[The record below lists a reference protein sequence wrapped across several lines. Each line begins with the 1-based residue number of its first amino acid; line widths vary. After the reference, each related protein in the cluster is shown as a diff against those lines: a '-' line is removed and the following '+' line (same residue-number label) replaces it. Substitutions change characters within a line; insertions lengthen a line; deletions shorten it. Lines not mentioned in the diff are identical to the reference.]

1 MSVDLAGAGASTRVA
16 GRGAGA
22 AAGAASSGVSAQD
35 LIATRTDTTTAAQ
48 GAGLLED
55 IESISSSLKEG
66 SWLGVG
72 LSTVGAVA
80 DVASAV
86 TNPIATLV
94 SWGAGFLIE
103 HFEPLKGWMDQLAGN
118 ADQVR
123 AHAQTWANTAT
134 AMGGQADSMESD
146 VSSLLCRSEGQTA
159 DAARTRCG
167 KTVDALRGG
176 ASSTEGVST
185 AIGIL
190 AEVVGIVRSLV
201 VGAISDIIGQL
212 AQAIAEAVLSVG
224 TLAPLVAAQIS
235 TKVSAF
241 TADVSPKIN
250 GLIEAGQ
257 RLSHSVTDLSGKA
270 TSMKAGLAAVVP
282 GFGMMGKRGKIDDL
296 VDHASWVK
304 GRRSRSTPDGV
315 SAVDHLADMNQ
326 QRIKFR
332 ATRVGLE
339 RTVDRMTS
347 PFKSALDK
355 HFPNRNSPRNP
366 RSHMTVKRRE
376 DTTSYLREQGVDK
389 ETLDDLN
396 DTAADLTAAR
406 VAEARSA
413 EKMGHAA
420 LEAKWDEMG
429 IIQAGGVGGPG
440 TGRGHVDT
448 IGYRPGELHVG
459 ECKGGTSAKIGTYE
473 VDGVKVEQGSAA
485 YVGDRLAKD
494 TDFHQKMRENPAL
507 WEAVKDGRVTVYSD
521 VAIARSG
528 NAGKID
534 FRTEPIELDPAHI
547 ARIDQAIKAL

>member
-1 MSVDLAGAGASTRVA
+1 MSLDLAGAGASARVGSRGVGAVA
-16 GRGAGA
+16 GASLSGIRAG
-22 AAGAASSGVSAQD
+22 D
-35 LIATRTDTTTAAQ
+35 LIAAQADTTTAAQ

-72 LSTVGAVA
+72 LSTVGAAA
-80 DVASAV
+80 DAASAV
-86 TNPIATLV
+86 MNPIATLV

-123 AHAQTWANTAT
+123 AHAQTWMNTAT
-134 AMGGQADSMESD
+134 AMDGQADSMESD
-146 VSSLLCRSEGQTA
+146 VSSLLCEGEGQTA

-176 ASSTEGVST
+176 ASSTGGVAT
-185 AIGIL
+185 AIGVL
-190 AEVVGIVRSLV
+190 AEAVGVVRSLV

-212 AQAIAEAVLSVG
+212 TQAIMEAVLSVG
-224 TLAPLVAAQIS
+224 TAAPLVAAQIS
-235 TKVSAF
+235 TKVGAF
-241 TADVSPKIN
+241 TTDVAPKIN
-250 GLIEAGQ
+250 DLIASGQ
-257 RLSHSVTDLSGKA
+257 RLAHSVTDLADKA
-270 TSMKAGLAAVVP
+270 ASMKASLAAVVP
-282 GFGMMGKRGKIDDL
+282 GFGMLGKGGKIDDL
-296 VDHASWVK
+296 VDHSSWVK
-304 GRRSRSTPDGV
+304 GRRSRTTPDGV

-332 ATRVGLE
+332 AARVGLE

-366 RSHMTVKRRE
+366 RSHMTVKRRD
-376 DTTSYLREQGVDK
+376 DTTSYLQELGVDRQTGK
-389 ETLDDLN
+389 ELKGS
-396 DTAADLTAAR
+396 AEELTAAR
-406 VAEARSA
+406 VAEARAA
-413 EKMGHAA
+413 ERMGHAG

-429 IIQAGGVGGPG
+429 IVQAGGVGGPG
-440 TGRGHVDT
+440 TGSGRVDA

-459 ECKGGTSAKIGTYE
+459 ECKGGTSAKVGTYE

-485 YVGDRLAKD
+485 YVGDRLATD
-494 TDFHQKMRENPAL
+494 VDFHQKMRENPAL
-507 WEAVKDGRVTVYSD
+507 WEAIKDGRVTVHSD

-528 NAGKID
+528 NAGRID
-534 FRTEPIELDPAHI
+534 FKTNPIELDPAHI
-547 ARIDQAIKAL
+547 ARIDQAIKGH

>member
-1 MSVDLAGAGASTRVA
+1 MSVDLAGAGASTHVA
-16 GRGAGA
+16 GRGARA
-22 AAGAASSGVSAQD
+22 AAAASSGVSAQD

-304 GRRSRSTPDGV
+304 GRRSRATPSGGDAASHLRQANARRLEARADRV
-315 SAVDHLADMNQ
+315 S
-326 QRIKFR
+326 
-332 ATRVGLE
+332 LE
-339 RTVDRMTS
+339 RELDHKLA
-347 PFKSALDK
+347 PHKSALDE
-355 HFPNRNSPRNP
+355 HFADRHNPRNP

-376 DTTSYLREQGVDK
+376 DTSSYLQELGVDDL
-389 ETLDDLN
+389 TLRDFEH
-396 DTAADLTAAR
+396 TAEDLTAAR

-413 EKMGHAA
+413 EEMGHAG

-429 IIQAGGVGGPG
+429 IVQAGGVGGPG

-507 WEAVKDGRVTVYSD
+507 WEAIKGGRVTVHSD
-521 VAIARSG
+521 IAIARRERRD
-528 NAGKID
+528 N
-534 FRTEPIELDPAHI
+534 RL
-547 ARIDQAIKAL
+547 

>member
-1 MSVDLAGAGASTRVA
+1 MSLDLAGAGASARVGSRGVGAVA
-16 GRGAGA
+16 GASLSGIRAG
-22 AAGAASSGVSAQD
+22 D
-35 LIATRTDTTTAAQ
+35 LIAAQADTTTAAQ

-72 LSTVGAVA
+72 LSTVGAAA
-80 DVASAV
+80 DAASAV
-86 TNPIATLV
+86 MNPIATLV

-123 AHAQTWANTAT
+123 AHAQTWMNTAT
-134 AMGGQADSMESD
+134 AMDGQADSMESD
-146 VSSLLCRSEGQTA
+146 VSSLLCEGEGQTA

-176 ASSTEGVST
+176 ASSTGGVAT
-185 AIGIL
+185 AIGVL
-190 AEVVGIVRSLV
+190 AEAVGVVRSLV

-212 AQAIAEAVLSVG
+212 TQAIMEAVLSVG
-224 TLAPLVAAQIS
+224 TAAPLVAAQIS
-235 TKVSAF
+235 TKVGAF
-241 TADVSPKIN
+241 TTDVAPKIN
-250 GLIEAGQ
+250 DLIASGQ
-257 RLSHSVTDLSGKA
+257 RLAHSVTDLADKA
-270 TSMKAGLAAVVP
+270 ASMKASLAAVVP
-282 GFGMMGKRGKIDDL
+282 GFGMLGKGGKIDDL
-296 VDHASWVK
+296 VDHSSWVK
-304 GRRSRSTPDGV
+304 GRRSRTTPDGV

-332 ATRVGLE
+332 AARVGLE

-366 RSHMTVKRRE
+366 RSHMTVKRRD
-376 DTTSYLREQGVDK
+376 DTTSYLQELGVDRQTVK
-389 ETLDDLN
+389 ELKGS
-396 DTAADLTAAR
+396 AEELTAAR
-406 VAEARSA
+406 VAEARAA
-413 EKMGHAA
+413 ERMGHAG

-429 IIQAGGVGGPG
+429 IVQAGGVGGPG
-440 TGRGHVDT
+440 TGSGRVDA

-459 ECKGGTSAKIGTYE
+459 ECKGGTSAKVGTYE

-485 YVGDRLAKD
+485 YVGDRLA
-494 TDFHQKMRENPAL
+494 TDVYFHQKMRENPAL
-507 WEAVKDGRVTVYSD
+507 WEAIKDGRVTVHSD

-528 NAGKID
+528 NAGRID
-534 FRTEPIELDPAHI
+534 FKTNPIELDPAHI
-547 ARIDQAIKAL
+547 ARIDQAIKGH

>member
-22 AAGAASSGVSAQD
+22 ADGAASSGVSAQD

-123 AHAQTWANTAT
+123 AHAQTWANTAA

-212 AQAIAEAVLSVG
+212 AQAIAEAVLSVE

-270 TSMKAGLAAVVP
+270 TSMKVGLAAVVP

-304 GRRSRSTPDGV
+304 GRRSRATPSGGDAASHLRQANARRLEARADRV
-315 SAVDHLADMNQ
+315 S
-326 QRIKFR
+326 
-332 ATRVGLE
+332 LE
-339 RTVDRMTS
+339 RELDHKLA
-347 PFKSALDK
+347 PHKSALDE
-355 HFPNRNSPRNP
+355 HFADRHNPRNP

-376 DTTSYLREQGVDK
+376 DTVEYLGKHGVDDL
-389 ETLDDLN
+389 TLRDFEH
-396 DTAADLTAAR
+396 TAEDLTAAR

-413 EKMGHAA
+413 EEMGHAG

-429 IIQAGGVGGPG
+429 IVQAGGVGGPG

-507 WEAVKDGRVTVYSD
+507 WEAVKGGRVTVYSD

-528 NAGKID
+528 NAGRID
-534 FRTEPIELDPAHI
+534 FRTNPIELDPAHI
-547 ARIDQAIKAL
+547 ARIDEAIKAL

>member
-1 MSVDLAGAGASTRVA
+1 MSVDLAGAGASTHVA
-16 GRGAGA
+16 GRGARA

-86 TNPIATLV
+86 TNPIATLA

-146 VSSLLCRSEGQTA
+146 VSLLLCRSEGQTA

-257 RLSHSVTDLSGKA
+257 RLSHTVTDLSGKA

-304 GRRSRSTPDGV
+304 GRRSRATPSGGDAASHLRQANARRLEARADRV
-315 SAVDHLADMNQ
+315 S
-326 QRIKFR
+326 
-332 ATRVGLE
+332 LE
-339 RTVDRMTS
+339 RELDHKLA
-347 PFKSALDK
+347 PHKSALDE
-355 HFPNRNSPRNP
+355 HFADRHNPRNP

-376 DTTSYLREQGVDK
+376 DTLEYLGDHGVDDL
-389 ETLDDLN
+389 TLRDFEH
-396 DTAADLTAAR
+396 TAEDLTAAR

-413 EKMGHAA
+413 EEMGHAA

-429 IIQAGGVGGPG
+429 IVQAGGVGGPG

-507 WEAVKDGRVTVYSD
+507 WEAIKDGRVTVYSD

-528 NAGKID
+528 NAGRIVFKTD
-534 FRTEPIELDPAHI
+534 PIELDPAHI
-547 ARIDQAIKAL
+547 TRIDQAINGH

>member
-1 MSVDLAGAGASTRVA
+1 MSVDLAGAGASTHVA
-16 GRGAGA
+16 GRGARA
-22 AAGAASSGVSAQD
+22 AAAASSGVSAQD

-55 IESISSSLKEG
+55 IESISSSLKAG

-72 LSTVGAVA
+72 LSTAGAAA

-86 TNPIATLV
+86 MNPIATLV

-123 AHAQTWANTAT
+123 AHAQTWMNTAT
-134 AMGGQADSMESD
+134 AMDGQADSMESD
-146 VSSLLCRSEGQTA
+146 VSSLLCEGEGQTA
-159 DAARTRCG
+159 DAARMRCG

-176 ASSTEGVST
+176 ASSTGGVAT
-185 AIGIL
+185 AIGVL
-190 AEVVGIVRSLV
+190 AEAVGVVRSLV

-212 AQAIAEAVLSVG
+212 TQAIMEAVLSVG
-224 TLAPLVAAQIS
+224 TAAPLVAAQIS
-235 TKVSAF
+235 TKVGAF
-241 TADVSPKIN
+241 TTDVAPKIN
-250 GLIEAGQ
+250 GLIASGQ
-257 RLSHSVTDLSGKA
+257 RLAHSVTDLADKA
-270 TSMKAGLAAVVP
+270 ASMKASLAAVVP
-282 GFGMMGKRGKIDDL
+282 GFGMLGKGGKIDDV
-296 VDHASWVK
+296 VDHSSWVK
-304 GRRSRSTPDGV
+304 GRRSRTTPDGV

-355 HFPNRNSPRNP
+355 HFPKRNSPRNP
-366 RSHMTVKRRE
+366 RSHMTVKRRNE
-376 DTTSYLREQGVDK
+376 SIKHLREQGVDK
-389 ETLDDLN
+389 ETLNDLN
-396 DTAADLTAAR
+396 ANARDLTAAR

-413 EKMGHAA
+413 EEMGHAG

-429 IIQAGGVGGPG
+429 IVQAGGVGGPG

-473 VDGVKVEQGSAA
+473 VDGVEVEQGSAA

-528 NAGKID
+528 NAGRID

-547 ARIDQAIKAL
+547 ARIDQAIKGY

>member
-1 MSVDLAGAGASTRVA
+1 MSLDLAGAGASARVGSRGVGAVA
-16 GRGAGA
+16 GASLSGIRAG
-22 AAGAASSGVSAQD
+22 D
-35 LIATRTDTTTAAQ
+35 LIAAQADTTTAAQ

-72 LSTVGAVA
+72 LSTVGAAA
-80 DVASAV
+80 DAASAV
-86 TNPIATLV
+86 MNPIATLV

-123 AHAQTWANTAT
+123 AHAQTWMNTAT
-134 AMGGQADSMESD
+134 AMDGQADSMESD
-146 VSSLLCRSEGQTA
+146 VSSLLCEGEGQTA

-176 ASSTEGVST
+176 ASSTEGVAT
-185 AIGIL
+185 AIGVL
-190 AEVVGIVRSLV
+190 AEAVGVVRSLV

-212 AQAIAEAVLSVG
+212 TQAIMEAVLSVG
-224 TLAPLVAAQIS
+224 TAAPLVAAQIS
-235 TKVSAF
+235 TKVGAF
-241 TADVSPKIN
+241 TTDVAPKIN
-250 GLIEAGQ
+250 DLIASGQ
-257 RLSHSVTDLSGKA
+257 RLAHSVTDLADKA
-270 TSMKAGLAAVVP
+270 ASMKASLAAVVP
-282 GFGMMGKRGKIDDL
+282 GFGMMGKHGKIDDL

-304 GRRSRSTPDGV
+304 GRRSRTTPDGV

-332 ATRVGLE
+332 AARVGLE

-366 RSHMTVKRRE
+366 RSHMTVKRRD
-376 DTTSYLREQGVDK
+376 DTTSYLQELGVDRQTVK
-389 ETLDDLN
+389 ELKGS
-396 DTAADLTAAR
+396 AEELTAAR
-406 VAEARSA
+406 VAEARAA
-413 EKMGHAA
+413 ERMGHAG

-429 IIQAGGVGGPG
+429 IVQAGGVGGPG
-440 TGRGHVDT
+440 TGSGRVDA

-459 ECKGGTSAKIGTYE
+459 ECKGGTSAKVGTYE

-485 YVGDRLAKD
+485 YVGDRLATD
-494 TDFHQKMRENPAL
+494 VDFHQKMRENPAL
-507 WEAVKDGRVTVYSD
+507 WEAIKDGRVTVHSD

-528 NAGKID
+528 NAGRID
-534 FRTEPIELDPAHI
+534 FKTNPIELDPAHI
-547 ARIDQAIKAL
+547 ARIDQAIKGH